1 MDEAVLL
8 RRYQHGEVKSTE
20 ELRLVGEVFFKG
32 GDWIRALEIYENLG
46 EQIPVPTLLRVADY
60 ARGRN
65 DFETAEKA
73 YRFAV
78 DQKPEGEQRDQVR
91 QGLQWLKDRERFCR
105 LSRDY
110 VESVKSL
117 LRDLGN

>member
-8 RRYQHGEVKSTE
+8 RKYQHGEVKSTE

-32 GDWIRALEIYENLG
+32 GDWVRALEIYENLR
-46 EQIPVPTLLRVADY
+46 EQIPISTLLRVAEY
-60 ARGRN
+60 ARGRT

-91 QGLQWLKDRERFCR
+91 QGLQWLKDRERFSR
-105 LSRDY
+105 MGRDY
-110 VESVKSL
+110 TERVEGL
-117 LRDLGN
+117 LKNLS